1 MLWSDDRVEQISERG
16 LNLVNPEFYYV
27 NRLIVSDI
35 RDDYEAALA
44 TQAAEIRRLQ
54 RQVEKTDNQA
64 QATEIERLRTENA
77 DQVTRIEDL
86 KSEVRGL
93 EREVGR
99 MENIPV
105 PSLTAVEMIRQLTM
119 SGHFVVAPRDME
131 SFRYIGG
138 ACPVCGQVHP

>member
-1 MLWSDDRVEQISERG
+1 MLWSDDRVERVSERG

-44 TQAAEIRRLQ
+44 TQAAEI
-54 RQVEKTDNQA
+54 
-64 QATEIERLRTENA
+64 ERLRTENA
-77 DQVTRIEDL
+77 DQAARIEDL
-86 KSEVRGL
+86 ESEARGL
-93 EREVGR
+93 ELEIDAL
-99 MENIPV
+99 ENRPM
-105 PSLTAVEMIRQLTM
+105 PSLTTTEMIRQLAM
-119 SGHFVVAPRDME
+119 SGHFIVAPRDME